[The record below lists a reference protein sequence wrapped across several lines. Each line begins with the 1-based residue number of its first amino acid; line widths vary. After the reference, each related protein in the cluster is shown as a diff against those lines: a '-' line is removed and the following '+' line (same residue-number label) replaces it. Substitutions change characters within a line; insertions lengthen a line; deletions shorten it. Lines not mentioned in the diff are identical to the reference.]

1 MLPAFKNDPE
11 TISRS
16 QLFKKY
22 NAYLNVVTVVIIVF
36 LVPYFYIQMTRY
48 CVSKGMS

>member
-11 TISRS
+11 TITRS

-22 NAYLNVVTVVIIVF
+22 NSYLNVVTVVIIVF
-36 LVPYFYIQMTRY
+36 LVPYFFI
-48 CVSKGMS
+48 